1 MSSTVERF
9 ALLSHTIPKS
19 GAHIRFPL
27 STFRAAAY
35 ANRGGS
41 DSDGVMLGRYTQT
54 AVGQA
59 FTDDGGVFVDVTTD
73 LNDAGADDVL
83 IYPAVEAIGDAFYM
97 GDDELFGG
105 VNVNMGVV
113 GVGVTAIQAWEYWN
127 GAAWTALLSM
137 IDGTVGGGDTFG
149 ADGILTFAIPSDWVK
164 NEVDGNNKY
173 WVRARM
179 LVVYA
184 TTEPIATQAFLLR
197 ANSGIGLRVPV
208 TGYLTDVSLTAETVS
223 GTGDSDFNVVNVTR
237 GTATWFRLAG
247 ALDAENVAVN
257 QQLYFQKDDELL
269 LQMLTEDGTTE
280 YTNSNLV
287 YYFRA

>member
-1 MSSTVERF
+1 MGNTIEHF
-9 ALLSHTIPKS
+9 TLLGTTIPKS
-19 GAHIRFPL
+19 AAHIRVPL
-27 STFRAAAY
+27 AIHRTAAF
-35 ANRGGS
+35 ANRGGT
-41 DSDGVMLGRYTQT
+41 DSDGVMIGRLVQT

-97 GDDELFGG
+97 GDDQLFSG
-105 VNVNMGVV
+105 VNINMGVV

-127 GAAWTALLSM
+127 GVAWTALLDM
-137 IDGTVGGGDTFG
+137 VDGTVGGGDTFG
-149 ADGILTFAIPSDWVK
+149 ADGILTFAIPADWAK
-164 NEVDGNNKY
+164 NAVDGNTKY

-197 ANSGIGLRVPV
+197 ANSGIGLRSPV
-208 TGYLTDVSLTAETVS
+208 TGYLTDVSIAAETVS
-223 GTGDSDFNVVNVTR
+223 GTGDSAFNVVNVTR
-237 GTATWFRLAG
+237 GTGSWFNLLG
-247 ALDAENVAVN
+247 ALEAENVAMDS
-257 QQLYFQKDDELL
+257 QLYFEKDDELV

-280 YTNSNLV
+280 YTNTNV
-287 YYFRA
+287 VFYFKA